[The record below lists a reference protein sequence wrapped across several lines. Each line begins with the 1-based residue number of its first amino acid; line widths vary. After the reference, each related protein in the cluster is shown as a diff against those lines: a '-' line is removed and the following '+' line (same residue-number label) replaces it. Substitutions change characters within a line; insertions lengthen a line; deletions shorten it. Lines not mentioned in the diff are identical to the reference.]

1 MILKE
6 KDKMN
11 KGNMFIIGF
20 ILGLITAFIIA
31 AYYYETG
38 KNTIKRENKAIY
50 YYEEKT
56 EKMIKI

>member
-1 MILKE
+1 
-6 KDKMN
+6 MN

-38 KNTIKRENKAIY
+38 KKTIKRENKAIY
-50 YYEEKT
+50 YYKEKS